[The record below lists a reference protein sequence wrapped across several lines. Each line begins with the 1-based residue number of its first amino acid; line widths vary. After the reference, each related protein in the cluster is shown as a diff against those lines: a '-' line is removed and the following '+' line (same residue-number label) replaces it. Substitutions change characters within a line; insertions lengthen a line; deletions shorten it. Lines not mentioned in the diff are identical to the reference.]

1 MLKSKE
7 YWQGFLAGQ
16 KEERKKSVE
25 LLRIYIESLKDVQGI
40 GPKTYQKIV
49 QHINTVNIKNYLRK
63 D

>member
-25 LLRIYIESLKDVQGI
+25 LLCIYIESMKDV
-40 GPKTYQKIV
+40 
-49 QHINTVNIKNYLRK
+49 
-63 D
+63 